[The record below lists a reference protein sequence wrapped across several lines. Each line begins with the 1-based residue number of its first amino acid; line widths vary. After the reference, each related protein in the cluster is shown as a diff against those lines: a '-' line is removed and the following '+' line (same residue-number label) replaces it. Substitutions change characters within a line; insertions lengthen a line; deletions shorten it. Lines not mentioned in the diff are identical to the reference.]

1 MVMLGSLVH
10 HSLITKTMVPNHPL
24 LPAYS
29 RNNKENN
36 LFKDLLQSI
45 LVKGVA
51 IETSPANHI
60 TIMA

>member
-1 MVMLGSLVH
+1 
-10 HSLITKTMVPNHPL
+10 

-29 RNNKENN
+29 QNNKENN

-51 IETSPANHI
+51 IETSPANCI